1 MNFENLLRK
10 TWIGCGYFL
19 ITLGILSLVCKLIV
33 TI

>member
-10 TWIGCGYFL
+10 TWIGAGYLF

-33 TI
+33 